1 VEQPI
6 NLIGKQMRFSHINN
20 VTIIAVLSF
29 VLAVIGF
36 ILDLHERVQDV
47 KVNIFETLMITA
59 IIFTALSTL
68 YVLGFVLFKILLKL
82 FNKRRVS

>member
-47 KVNIFETLMITA
+47 KVNIFETLMVTA

-68 YVLGFVLFKILLKL
+68 YLLGLVIFKILQKSII
-82 FNKRRVS
+82 KRRNS

>member
-1 VEQPI
+1 
-6 NLIGKQMRFSHINN
+6 MRFSHINN

>member
-1 VEQPI
+1 
-6 NLIGKQMRFSHINN
+6 MRFNHINN

-29 VLAVIGF
+29 VLAVLGF

-47 KVNIFETLMITA
+47 KVNIFETLMVTA

-68 YVLGFVLFKILLKL
+68 YVLGFVLFKICKNYLLRKGFL
-82 FNKRRVS
+82 SIRENVKAV